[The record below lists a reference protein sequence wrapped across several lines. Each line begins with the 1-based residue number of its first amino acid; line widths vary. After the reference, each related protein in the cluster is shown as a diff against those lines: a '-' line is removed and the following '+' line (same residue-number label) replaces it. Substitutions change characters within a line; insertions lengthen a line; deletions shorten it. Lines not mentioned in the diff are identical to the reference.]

1 MPFGKK
7 AIAEEEFPT
16 SSIIESGILIEGA
29 KLSGSSNI
37 LIRGIVKS
45 KIELDADLTVDY
57 EGLIEG
63 EVNCNNIII
72 RGKIVGDVTATGS
85 LIIANEGSITGDI
98 SCSTLEVHAGG
109 RFIGSCNQ
117 VAEPVIK
124 RKELKIVGE
133 G

>member
-7 AIAEEEFPT
+7 AINEDEFPL

-29 KLSGSSNI
+29 KVSGSSNV
-37 LIRGIVKS
+37 LVKGIIKS
-45 KIELDADLTVDY
+45 EVELDADLTVDY

-63 EVNCNNIII
+63 EVNCNNILI

-85 LIIANEGSITGDI
+85 LVIANEGSITGDI
-98 SCSTLEVHAGG
+98 SCATLEIHAGG

-124 RKELKIVGE
+124 RKELKIVAE

>member
-1 MPFGKK
+1 MAFGKK
-7 AIAEEEFPT
+7 AIQEEEFET
-16 SSIIESGILIEGA
+16 SSIIESGILIEGQ
-29 KLSGSSNI
+29 KFSGSSNV
-37 LIRGIVKS
+37 LVRGIIKS
-45 KIELDADLTVDY
+45 KVELDADLTVDF

-72 RGKIVGDVTATGS
+72 RGKILGNVTANGS
-85 LIIANEGSITGDI
+85 LLIANEGAITGDI
-98 SCSTLEVHAGG
+98 SCTTLEVQAGG
-109 RFIGSCNQ
+109 KFIGSCNQ